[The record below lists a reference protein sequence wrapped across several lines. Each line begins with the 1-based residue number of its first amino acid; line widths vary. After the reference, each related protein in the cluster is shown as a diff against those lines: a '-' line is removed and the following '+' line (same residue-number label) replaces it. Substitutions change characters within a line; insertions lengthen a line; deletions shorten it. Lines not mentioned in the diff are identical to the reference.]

1 MASRLAALRAEGA
14 GSSLRHFVLK
24 SEGRKLYRDV
34 LRAIKGLDPMTAAG
48 VREAARERFTDH
60 AHETDVDKIRIL
72 IVDGQ
77 HSLAEMKAALGCSG
91 GGATT
96 RRRREHEYMVNK

>member
-1 MASRLAALRAEGA
+1 MASSRLAALRSESASG
-14 GSSLRHFVLK
+14 SLRHFVLK

-34 LRAIKGLDPMTAAG
+34 LRAIKGLDETTAAG
-48 VREAARERFTDH
+48 VREAAREQFADH

-77 HSLAEMKAALGCSG
+77 HSLEQMKAALGCSG

-96 RRRREHEYMVNK
+96 RRRR